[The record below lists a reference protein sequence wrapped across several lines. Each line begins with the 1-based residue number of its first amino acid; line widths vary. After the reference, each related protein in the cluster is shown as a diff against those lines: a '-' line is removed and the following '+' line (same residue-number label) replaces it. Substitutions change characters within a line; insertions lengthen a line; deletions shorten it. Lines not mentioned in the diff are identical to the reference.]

1 MILIVDDRKENILS
15 LKTILELHK
24 FEVDTAYSGEEALKK
39 ILNTDYELIILDVQ
53 MPGMDG
59 FEVAEAISGYSRS
72 KDVPIIFLTAVNI
85 DKRFITRGYKS
96 GGIDYVTKPFDPDI
110 LLLKVKTF
118 SRLHE
123 QNKKLQQIQQELRQE
138 IEFRKKAEE
147 ELNTANQSLEHKISE
162 RTENLVNANIELGK
176 KNLELQQFA
185 YIASHDLKEPLRKIQ
200 IFGNLIKDKVVT
212 DNEKHTMYV
221 DKVITSA
228 NRMLTLVNDVLAY
241 SSVDIPKKFADMDL
255 NRILQ
260 DILTDF
266 EILIAE
272 TKATINIGPMPHI
285 EMIPVQMRQLFQ
297 NLIANAIKFSKKDA
311 TPVIDISC
319 HYVSGIG
326 KDSLPVEAT
335 NAKYCR
341 IMVRDNGIGFD
352 EQYADQIFSIFQ
364 RLHPSEAFAGTG
376 IGLAI
381 AKKIVETHKGSI
393 SAKSEAGT
401 GSTFYVTLPLR
412 QTNENPD
419 AIHQIN

>member
-15 LKTILELHK
+15 LKTILELNK
-24 FEVDTAYSGEEALKK
+24 FEVDPAFSGEEALKK

-72 KDVPIIFLTAVNI
+72 KEVPIIFLTAVNI

-123 QNKKLQQIQQELRQE
+123 QNKKLQQIQQELRKE
-138 IEFRKKAEE
+138 IEFRKDMEQQ
-147 ELNTANQSLEHKISE
+147 LNSMNQSLEQKIQE
-162 RTENLVNANIELGK
+162 RTENLVNANTELGK

-200 IFGNLIKDKVVT
+200 IFGNLIKDNLIT
-212 DNEKHTMYV
+212 DNEKHALYV
-221 DKVITSA
+221 DKVIHSA
-228 NRMLTLVNDVLAY
+228 DRMLTLVNDVLAY
-241 SSVDIPKKFADMDL
+241 SSIDIPRKFETMDL
-255 NRILQ
+255 SNILQ
-260 DILTDF
+260 DILVDF

-272 TKATINIGPMPHI
+272 TKATVNIGTMPHI
-285 EMIPVQMRQLFQ
+285 QMIPVQTRQLFQ
-297 NLIANAIKFSKKDA
+297 NLIANAIKFAKKGVPPVINIKSEYTADADPASPVVAENDA
-311 TPVIDISC
+311 T
-319 HYVSGIG
+319 H
-326 KDSLPVEAT
+326 
-335 NAKYCR
+335 CR
-341 IMVRDNGIGFD
+341 ISVEDNGIGFQEHYND
-352 EQYADQIFSIFQ
+352 RIFSIFQ
-364 RLHPSEAFAGTG
+364 RLHATHSFAGTG

-393 SAKSEAGT
+393 VAKSQPDV
-401 GSTFYVTLPLR
+401 GSTFFIMLPLK
-412 QTNENPD
+412 QVIDSDNP
-419 AIHQIN
+419 II